1 MTTEIERKQT
11 ARMIATAHT
20 IASGKIREAYTIL
33 EEAQKDLAAIGD
45 YFDVLPYCRYAKNPA
60 DEIGSILL
68 NIKKRT
74 WRCIFERTNVRDC
87 MTTRKL
93 EAFQESL
100 EKPKKLPE
108 ITEENIRKFVENI
121 ILAAPDLLNDFVRE
135 TFQWLLPT
143 HWQADKLKTLKK
155 NQFEIQQKTIVSN
168 ICEVNSEDSNL
179 GMNYYDSSKNLNN
192 MDSAFRL
199 LDGKGIAKYP
209 DDLKTVTEIAFKAGL
224 RIVETDYF
232 KIKFYGNGNAHI
244 EFKRADLL
252 QKLNQIGGG
261 SKLKTAADF

>member
-45 YFDVLPYCRYAKNPA
+45 HFDVLPDCRYAKNPT
-60 DEIGSILL
+60 DEILL

-74 WRCIFERTNVRDC
+74 WQYIFQRTNVRDY

-93 EAFQESL
+93 KAFQESL
-100 EKPKKLPE
+100 EEPKKLPE
-108 ITEENIRKFVENI
+108 ITEENIREFVENI

-143 HWQADKLKTLKK
+143 HRQTDKLKTLKK
-155 NQFEIQQKTIVSN
+155 NQFEIQQKTIVSH
-168 ICEVNSEDSNL
+168 ICKVNSWDGKL
-179 GMNYYDSSKNLNN
+179 RMNYNNSSENLNN
-192 MDSAFRL
+192 LDSAFRL

-244 EFKRADLL
+244 EFRRADLL
-252 QKLNQIGGG
+252 QKLNQVGGG
-261 SKLKTAADF
+261 LNLKTTANF